1 MDPYYSPYGTSTLS
15 LIFGIVSALLMGVSI
30 FQFIFFRKEKRRYE
44 ADTKKREEEAKQSE
58 AGTKQAEAE
67 TDSKVFANYK
77 EQMDFFIEKY
87 NESMA
92 EKIALMDEN
101 FSLKQKSKED
111 NYRIDTLERKVAG
124 IQRTVEEN
132 IKRYNAMSVEME
144 LIAKRANYAE
154 SNICLNHECTE
165 RIPTLGTFKQKEDER
180 IG

>member
-1 MDPYYSPYGTSTLS
+1 MEPYYTPYDSSTIYLVFGLISTLLTS
-15 LIFGIVSALLMGVSI
+15 GLI
-30 FQFIFFRKEKRRYE
+30 FQFVFFRKEKRRYE

-58 AGTKQAEAE
+58 AGTKQADAEA
-67 TDSKVFANYK
+67 DSKIFANYK

-132 IKRYNAMSVEME
+132 IKRYNAMSAEME

-165 RIPTLGTFKQKEDER
+165 RIPTLGTFKQREE
-180 IG
+180 